1 MAQYQ
6 RIYTYR
12 TNRAAAARHNAT
24 LGLVALLA
32 LVAVA
37 SVVFLSITDYVYWR
51 QTRPNSF
58 LNQLAPQPIRN
69 GSLTDQG
76 KGGTMGSVAG
86 STLDDFLVQ
95 AKRDAFERLK
105 AGAAATQKLTL
116 VMGNEAGDLDS
127 AACAIGLSYLLS
139 RFGPPQ
145 GYTLGASSYVP
156 LIQSMHSDDV
166 LRPEN
171 TAAFRAAG
179 IDPEHTL
186 CLDDI
191 QHTLGLALDSDAFA
205 PAANV
210 ALGLVDHPSL
220 TGPWGGS
227 GASNRDVEIVLDHHE
242 DVGDHAGAPLRI
254 VKSPSKEP
262 VGSCSSM
269 VADLF
274 AANFVQAD
282 STDVAMRQVAD
293 LLMSAIVI
301 DTDNLRAAPRGK
313 ATQTDFDAVK
323 TLFPASSFGNPETSQ
338 RIRET
343 ALAFSPLKD
352 QVHGVSVEPIQP
364 VSPSEHT
371 DSATQSAKII
381 LAPFWSILSRAKQAV
396 DHLAGRDLLR
406 RDYKELDFVSGA
418 DESPLSLKLGFASVP
433 ISMVEWLHKDRPTPQ
448 LADAAEPKQEIDVAV
463 MTGSF
468 RVPEG
473 EVDAGKHK
481 RELVLAFAPRSLR
494 ESQAS
499 VLWQELRRGLETDAH
514 VPADQVDRRLML
526 EEPWKGQRLPE
537 SAGGKKERVH
547 GVDTDGRRLE
557 LVAHAQPRWA
567 KVYRQANARAN
578 RKIVLPAVTTV
589 LKAAARK
596 LCSAVRVERKPDAA
610 GWDRRFFWQCSAE
623 RYESG
628 QCSPSQAC
636 ALARSNRH
644 RVGTS
649 GSPRFGERSA
659 WGKDEA
665 YVAAKLGIRQG
676 WSDKGSLKG
685 RPDWWIATECRA
697 TFMRCTLTYIASQA
711 AAWRVER
718 ARTPG
723 TPQCR
728 SPHVRDG
735 DQAYS
740 TAISNHSWREG
751 GRLHV
756 RQLHK
761 LGNSAWHRIV
771 PACLHHLRQPPYYQ
785 Q

>member
-1 MAQYQ
+1 MAQYE

-24 LGLVALLA
+24 IGLVVLLA

-37 SVVFLSITDYVYWR
+37 SVVFLSVTDYVYWR

-69 GSLTDQG
+69 GSLTG
-76 KGGTMGSVAG
+76 KGKGDTMASVAG
-86 STLDDFLVQ
+86 STLDEFLVQ
-95 AKRDAFERLK
+95 AKRDAFEHLK
-105 AGAAATQKLTL
+105 AGAAAKQKLTL

-145 GYTLGASSYVP
+145 GYKLGASSYVP

-242 DVGDHAGAPLRI
+242 DVGDHADAPLRI
-254 VKSPSKEP
+254 VKAPSKQP

-274 AANFVQAD
+274 AAHFAQA
-282 STDVAMRQVAD
+282 SATDVAMRQVAD

-352 QVHGVSVEPIQP
+352 QVHGASVEPIQP

-406 RDYKELDFVSGA
+406 RDYKELDFVGGA
-418 DESPLSLKLGFASVP
+418 EESSLSLKLGFASVP
-433 ISMVEWLHKDRPTPQ
+433 ISMVEWLHKDRPTPR
-448 LADAAEPKQEIDVAV
+448 LADAADPKQEVRDAWAAWWKVLDDFMDERKIDVAV

-494 ESQAS
+494 DSQAS

-514 VPADQVDRRLML
+514 VAADQVDRRLML

-537 SAGGKKERVH
+537 SAGGKKERVQ

-557 LVAHAQPRWA
+557 LAAHAQPRWA

-596 LCSAVRVERKPDAA
+596 L
-610 GWDRRFFWQCSAE
+610 
-623 RYESG
+623 
-628 QCSPSQAC
+628 
-636 ALARSNRH
+636 
-644 RVGTS
+644 
-649 GSPRFGERSA
+649 
-659 WGKDEA
+659 
-665 YVAAKLGIRQG
+665 
-676 WSDKGSLKG
+676 
-685 RPDWWIATECRA
+685 
-697 TFMRCTLTYIASQA
+697 
-711 AAWRVER
+711 
-718 ARTPG
+718 
-723 TPQCR
+723 
-728 SPHVRDG
+728 
-735 DQAYS
+735 
-740 TAISNHSWREG
+740 
-751 GRLHV
+751 
-756 RQLHK
+756 
-761 LGNSAWHRIV
+761 
-771 PACLHHLRQPPYYQ
+771 
-785 Q
+785 